1 MGEKSRGNFAP
12 AQKIS
17 QERFDQIF
25 KNDKFIKTDFEKTTS
40 VQYEVS
46 LCVEGTCNKTLK
58 CPDCPLQLKE
68 IKNE

>member
-25 KNDKFIKTDFEKTTS
+25 KKDKLIKSDFEKPNS
-40 VQYEVS
+40 VQYEIS
-46 LCVEGTCNKTLK
+46 LCTEGTCNKISK
-58 CPDCPLQLKE
+58 CPDCPLQIKE
-68 IKNE
+68 IKNG